1 MTNTKNELR
10 QEAATEISYILS
22 ALGLQDWADGSQAL
36 FQALQGTRK
45 ADISA
50 VIETLR
56 TIKTAVRVDREA
68 LKVYDCAEAARAL
81 AKVDRDTAAGCQCG
95 EAYGRR
101 APLVALCGY
110 CRHGRQTR
118 LARKVDADDK
128 QRIRDRQRSQA
139 RARAFHHDPRFCQC
153 DVCAEARGD

>member
-118 LARKVDADDK
+118 
-128 QRIRDRQRSQA
+128 
-139 RARAFHHDPRFCQC
+139 
-153 DVCAEARGD
+153 RGFASVTSAQKPGETRTNTTNTTTTETKGL